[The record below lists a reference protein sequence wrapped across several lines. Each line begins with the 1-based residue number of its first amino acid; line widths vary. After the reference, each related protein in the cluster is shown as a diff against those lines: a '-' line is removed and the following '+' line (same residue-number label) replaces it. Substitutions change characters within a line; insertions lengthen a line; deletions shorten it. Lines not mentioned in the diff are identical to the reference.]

1 MSRGRPRHQ
10 ASRRRLYSVRQ
21 REVRERRTRE
31 LHQQEYWLSDQVAA
45 IEIEEGLDFEAPTS
59 FAVSLRRRATAA

>member
-10 ASRRRLYSVRQ
+10 ASRRRLYSTRQ

-31 LHQQEYWLSDQVAA
+31 RESEQYWLSDQVAA
-45 IEIEEGLDFEAPTS
+45 IEIEEGLDFESPTS
-59 FAVSLRRRATAA
+59 WAVRLPGRTAA